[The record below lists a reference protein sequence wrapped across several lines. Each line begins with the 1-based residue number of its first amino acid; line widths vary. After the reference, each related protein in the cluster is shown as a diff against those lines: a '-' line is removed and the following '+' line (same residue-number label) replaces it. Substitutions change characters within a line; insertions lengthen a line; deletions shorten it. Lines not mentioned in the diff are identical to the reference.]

1 MTTFA
6 MRNLKLFF
14 RDRAAVFFSL
24 LAVFVIIGLYVL
36 FLGDMVMGDLEGVS
50 GGRFLMDSWIM
61 AGLMAVTSVTTTMGA
76 VGVVVDDKAKGITK
90 DFHTSPLKRTTL
102 VGGYLVS
109 TIVVGMIMSVV
120 ALVLA
125 ELYIVG
131 SGGEFLPWGN
141 LLKVLGLIFLSTMTS
156 GSMMFLMVSF
166 FNTQNAFGVASTVL
180 GTLIG
185 FLMGI
190 YVPIGVLPSSVQTVI
205 KIFPIS
211 HAAAL
216 FRQVFMEVPMAS
228 SFAGAP
234 PEMVE
239 GFQTAVGVIY
249 QIGDGTVSFLG
260 SMMFLVATT
269 VLFFGLGVWRMLVP
283 PKR

>member
-216 FRQVFMEVPMAS
+216 MEVPMAS